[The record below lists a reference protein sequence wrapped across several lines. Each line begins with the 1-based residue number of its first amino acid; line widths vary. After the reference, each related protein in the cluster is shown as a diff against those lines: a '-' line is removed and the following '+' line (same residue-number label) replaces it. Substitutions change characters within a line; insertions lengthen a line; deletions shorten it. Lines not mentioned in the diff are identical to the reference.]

1 MSFFDKIFGSASA
14 QQPQQAAPQQTPT
27 NNPAQ
32 NQPGAQPHQ
41 SAGTAPNGVV
51 PQNGN
56 QPGPEQSPT
65 EKFKDLW
72 EPAKVE
78 AGKEPQQPSGLTP
91 EQMLEAASKVDF
103 TRVLDQA
110 SLAKIQAGG
119 EEAVQAL
126 AGLLN
131 KTAQTVYGQSTVVAQ
146 KLVETA
152 VDKARREFTEQLPGL
167 VKRQTAQESLLRENP
182 AFKDPAVAPVVAAI
196 QSQLQTKFPNASSSE
211 LAEMAQE
218 YFKSA
223 AGVLSGKPA
232 EVAKPTAGANDF
244 DWDTWATAPVTLS
257 SQSS

>member
-1 MSFFDKIFGSASA
+1 MSFFDKIFGNSPA
-14 QQPQQAAPQQTPT
+14 PQQAAPQQVPT

-41 SAGTAPNGVV
+41 SQATAPNGVV
-51 PQNGN
+51 PPEGN
-56 QPGPEQSPT
+56 QAAPTQSPT
-65 EKFKDLW
+65 ERFKDLW
-72 EPAKVE
+72 EPVKVE
-78 AGKEPQQPSGLTP
+78 EGKQPQQSAGLTP

-223 AGVLSGKPA
+223 AGVLSGKPT
-232 EVAKPTAGANDF
+232 ESPKPASGSNDF
-244 DWDTWATAPVTLS
+244 DWDSWATSPVTIGS
-257 SQSS
+257 GS